1 MKKGLTTVLCIV
13 IMGAVLTFSGCQVSS
28 VDTPSVSWS
37 VTQNQDGI
45 AFTWDEIQDADG
57 YIVKYNGKA
66 DTIETTSYTLTEP
79 AAQVE
84 IVAYAGDEE
93 SDPWVGNF
101 AAVETQ
107 NLDWYTRAD
116 SDPSHPSGLG
126 FNNDGSVVTISFA
139 QGDHN
144 KIDFVADDDNT
155 ITAIQELDGSV
166 AKQNA
171 VAYDDAYNYASMNM
185 APETGYANFQNVVE
199 NGTFA
204 LLKDPD
210 GQKNN
215 NDIYAKLIVK
225 GIDGTRWTIDIT
237 VQPIG
242 GLRWLVK

>member
-1 MKKGLTTVLCIV
+1 MKKGIITALTV
-13 IMGAVLTFSGCQVSS
+13 IITGAVLTLTGCPATT

-37 VTQNQDGI
+37 VTQDQGGI
-45 AFTWDEIQDADG
+45 TFTWDAIQDADG

-79 AAQVE
+79 AAEVE

-93 SDPWVGNF
+93 SNPWVGNF
-101 AAVETQ
+101 AAVETK

-116 SDPSHPSGLG
+116 TDPTHPSGIG
-126 FNNDGSVVTISFA
+126 FNNDGSVVTISYA

-144 KIDFVADDDNT
+144 AIDFVADQDNS
-155 ITAIQELDGSV
+155 ITAIQALDADV
-166 AKQNA
+166 NKQNG
-171 VAYDDAYNYASMNM
+171 VAYSATFDYANM
-185 APETGYANFQNVVE
+185 DIAPETGYTTYESVVQ

-204 LLKDPD
+204 LLKDLD
-210 GQKNN
+210 GQRND